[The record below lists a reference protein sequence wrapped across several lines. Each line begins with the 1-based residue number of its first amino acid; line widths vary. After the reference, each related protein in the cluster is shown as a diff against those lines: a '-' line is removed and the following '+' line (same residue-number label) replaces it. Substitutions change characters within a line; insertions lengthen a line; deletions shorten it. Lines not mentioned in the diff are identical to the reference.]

1 MSAASRAALKGF
13 SSLANPQFRML
24 WFGLLFSQGAMQINL
39 VARSWLAYDISGSGA
54 ALGIV
59 AVASGLPMGLFSLI
73 AGAIVDRADKQ
84 RILLI
89 VHSCLA
95 ALALATAVL
104 VHIGI
109 VEVWHLAVVGLL
121 QGAVFAFNFPT
132 RQALIPT
139 LVSED
144 DLSNAIAVNSTGL
157 NLNRVVGPSIAGL
170 LLGWQPAVAFDVI
183 AALYVIS
190 TLMLLRLPKV
200 VVPRRDGSPFRDML
214 EGFRYVSGD
223 RAVMTLLLLAL
234 VPTLLGMPF
243 QQFLP
248 VFQQDVLHVSAS
260 ALGLMFTAVGVG
272 SLVGSLAV
280 AYIATDRARL
290 FQLVAGFAFG
300 LALIGFAFSPNLL
313 VALLMLALVGLTS
326 QGYFVMNNVLL
337 MGATDRR
344 FYGRM
349 MSIYMLTWS
358 AMPVAVYPMGVLI
371 DEVGM
376 PLTQAGAG
384 AILAAFV
391 LVIALVVPRPRH
403 TSARMPSGAEAT
415 R

>member
-95 ALALATAVL
+95 ALALGTAVL
-104 VHIGI
+104 VHLGI
-109 VEVWHLAVVGLL
+109 TEVWHLAVVGLL

-144 DLSNAIAVNSTGL
+144 DLPNAIAVNSTGL

-200 VVPRRDGSPFRDML
+200 VTPPRDGSPFRDML
-214 EGFRYVSGD
+214 EGFRYVRGD
-223 RAVMTLLLLAL
+223 RTVMTLLLLAL
-234 VPTLLGMPF
+234 IPTLLGMPF

-260 ALGLMFTAVGVG
+260 SLGLMFTAVGVG

-280 AYIATDRARL
+280 AYIATERARL
-290 FQLVAGFAFG
+290 FQLVSGFAFG
-300 LALIGFAFSPNLL
+300 LALVGFAFSPSLL

-384 AILAAFV
+384 IILAAFV
-391 LVIALVVPRPRH
+391 LVIALVVPRPQQTR
-403 TSARMPSGAEAT
+403 AAMPSGAEAT